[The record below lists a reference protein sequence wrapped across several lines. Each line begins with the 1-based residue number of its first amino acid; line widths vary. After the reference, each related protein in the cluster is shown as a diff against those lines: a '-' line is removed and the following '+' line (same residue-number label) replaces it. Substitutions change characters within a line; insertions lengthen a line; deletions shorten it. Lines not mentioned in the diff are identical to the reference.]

1 MENQLITFQN
11 NKPVISSEF
20 KENYKKFINL
30 KAQIEEAQAII
41 KKELKS
47 YFFTPIGWVFI
58 GLFLAVVSFVFYQYT
73 FTSGYL
79 NFEYIIWDSTVVL
92 AFIIPVLTM
101 RMFAE
106 EKKNGTDQLLMTS
119 PKSIVSIVLGKFLAA
134 TLVVVIGTLLMFI
147 YYGILRHF
155 GTVSLTEPLVAM
167 LGLLLLAMTYI
178 SFGMFV
184 SSITENQIV
193 AAIVS
198 IGFFLILSFLQ
209 NYQGIVE
216 IFSLVQMYQ
225 KFPQG
230 IISLKEVVGYVTFI
244 LLFVSLTII
253 VLQRRKSVK

>member
-1 MENQLITFQN
+1 MF
-11 NKPVISSEF
+11 
-20 KENYKKFINL
+20 
-30 KAQIEEAQAII
+30 AII
-41 KKELKS
+41 KKELNS
-47 YFFTPIGWVFI
+47 YFFTPMGWVFI

-167 LGLLLLAMTYI
+167 LGLLLLAMSYI

>member
-1 MENQLITFQN
+1 MF
-11 NKPVISSEF
+11 
-20 KENYKKFINL
+20 
-30 KAQIEEAQAII
+30 AII

-167 LGLLLLAMTYI
+167 LGLLLLAMSYI

-216 IFSLVQMYQ
+216 IFSLVKMYQ

>member
-1 MENQLITFQN
+1 MF
-11 NKPVISSEF
+11 
-20 KENYKKFINL
+20 
-30 KAQIEEAQAII
+30 AII

-58 GLFLAVVSFVFYQYT
+58 GLFLAVLGVVFYAYT
-73 FTSGYL
+73 FIQGAL
-79 NFEYIIWDSTVVL
+79 NFEYIIWDSTTVL
-92 AFIIPVLTM
+92 AFIVPILTM

-106 EKKNGTDQLLMTS
+106 EKKSGTDQLLMTS
-119 PKSIVSIVLGKFLAA
+119 PKSIVSIVLGKFFAA
-134 TLVVVIGTLLMFI
+134 TIVVIIGMLFMFI

-155 GTVSLTEPLVAM
+155 GNVSLVEPLVA
-167 LGLLLLAMTYI
+167 LIGFLLLAMSYI

-184 SSITENQIV
+184 SSITESQVI
-193 AAIVS
+193 AAVIS
-198 IGFFLILSFLQ
+198 IGFFLIISFMQ
-209 NYQGIVE
+209 NFQGIIE
-216 IFSLVQMYQ
+216 MFSLVQMYQ

>member
-1 MENQLITFQN
+1 MF
-11 NKPVISSEF
+11 
-20 KENYKKFINL
+20 
-30 KAQIEEAQAII
+30 AII

-58 GLFLAVVSFVFYQYT
+58 GLFLAVLGVVFYAYT
-73 FTSGYL
+73 FIQGAL
-79 NFEYIIWDSTVVL
+79 NFEYIIWDSTTVL
-92 AFIIPVLTM
+92 AFIVPILTM

-106 EKKNGTDQLLMTS
+106 EKKSGTDQLLMTS
-119 PKSIVSIVLGKFLAA
+119 PKSIVSIVLGKFFAA
-134 TLVVVIGTLLMFI
+134 TIVVIIGMLFMFI

-155 GTVSLTEPLVAM
+155 GNVSLVEPLVA
-167 LGLLLLAMTYI
+167 LIGFLLLAMSYI

-184 SSITENQIV
+184 SSITESQVI
-193 AAIVS
+193 AAVIS
-198 IGFFLILSFLQ
+198 IGFFLIISFIQ
-209 NYQGIVE
+209 NFQGIIE
-216 IFSLVQMYQ
+216 MFSLVQMYQ

>member
-1 MENQLITFQN
+1 ML
-11 NKPVISSEF
+11 
-20 KENYKKFINL
+20 
-30 KAQIEEAQAII
+30 AII

-58 GLFLAVVSFVFYQYT
+58 GLFLAVISFVFYTYT
-73 FTSGYL
+73 FSSGYL

-106 EKKNGTDQLLMTS
+106 EKKSGTDQLLMTS
-119 PKSIVSIVLGKFLAA
+119 PKSIFSIVLGKFFAA
-134 TLVVVIGTLLMFI
+134 TLVVIIGMLFMFI

-155 GTVSLTEPLVAM
+155 GEVSLIEPLVAM
-167 LGLLLLAMTYI
+167 LGFLLLSMSYI

-184 SSITENQIV
+184 SSITENQVI
-193 AAIVS
+193 AAIIS
-198 IGFFLILSFLQ
+198 IGFFLALSFLQ
-209 NYQGIVE
+209 NYEGFVE

-230 IISLKEVVGYVTFI
+230 IISLKEVVGYATFI
-244 LLFVSLTII
+244 LLFINMTII
-253 VLQRRKSVK
+253 ILQRRKSVK

>member
-1 MENQLITFQN
+1 MF
-11 NKPVISSEF
+11 
-20 KENYKKFINL
+20 
-30 KAQIEEAQAII
+30 AII

-167 LGLLLLAMTYI
+167 LGLLLLAMSYI

-198 IGFFLILSFLQ
+198 IGFFLILSFFQ

>member
-1 MENQLITFQN
+1 ML
-11 NKPVISSEF
+11 
-20 KENYKKFINL
+20 
-30 KAQIEEAQAII
+30 AII

-58 GLFLAVVSFVFYQYT
+58 GLFLAVISFVFYTYT
-73 FTSGYL
+73 FSSGYL

-106 EKKNGTDQLLMTS
+106 EKKSGTDQLLMTS
-119 PKSIVSIVLGKFLAA
+119 PKSIFSIVLGKFFAA
-134 TLVVVIGTLLMFI
+134 TLVVIIGMLFMFI

-155 GTVSLTEPLVAM
+155 GEVSLIEPLVAM
-167 LGLLLLAMTYI
+167 LGFLLLSMSYI

-184 SSITENQIV
+184 SSITENQVI
-193 AAIVS
+193 AAIIS
-198 IGFFLILSFLQ
+198 IGFFLTLSFLQ
-209 NYQGIVE
+209 NYEGFVE

-230 IISLKEVVGYVTFI
+230 IISLKEVVGYATFI
-244 LLFVSLTII
+244 LLFINMTII
-253 VLQRRKSVK
+253 ILQRRKSVK

>member
-1 MENQLITFQN
+1 MF
-11 NKPVISSEF
+11 
-20 KENYKKFINL
+20 
-30 KAQIEEAQAII
+30 AII

-167 LGLLLLAMTYI
+167 LGLLLLAMSYI

-198 IGFFLILSFLQ
+198 IGFLLILSFLQ

>member
-1 MENQLITFQN
+1 ML
-11 NKPVISSEF
+11 
-20 KENYKKFINL
+20 
-30 KAQIEEAQAII
+30 AII

-58 GLFLAVVSFVFYQYT
+58 GLFMAVISFVFYTYT
-73 FTSGYL
+73 FSSGYL

-106 EKKNGTDQLLMTS
+106 EKKSGTDQLLMTS
-119 PKSIVSIVLGKFLAA
+119 PKSIFSIVLGKFFAA
-134 TLVVVIGTLLMFI
+134 TLVVIIGMLFMFI

-155 GTVSLTEPLVAM
+155 GEVSLIEPLVAM
-167 LGLLLLAMTYI
+167 LGFLLLSMSYI

-184 SSITENQIV
+184 SSITESQVI
-193 AAIVS
+193 AAIIS
-198 IGFFLILSFLQ
+198 IGFFLTLSFLQ
-209 NYQGIVE
+209 NYEGFVE

-230 IISLKEVVGYVTFI
+230 IISLKEVVGYATFI
-244 LLFVSLTII
+244 LLFINMTII
-253 VLQRRKSVK
+253 ILQRRKSVK

>member
-1 MENQLITFQN
+1 MF
-11 NKPVISSEF
+11 
-20 KENYKKFINL
+20 
-30 KAQIEEAQAII
+30 AII

-155 GTVSLTEPLVAM
+155 GNVSLVEPLVA
-167 LGLLLLAMTYI
+167 LIGFLLLAMSYI

-198 IGFFLILSFLQ
+198 IGFFLIISFIQ
-209 NYQGIVE
+209 NFQGIIE
-216 IFSLVQMYQ
+216 MFSLVQMYQ

>member
-1 MENQLITFQN
+1 MF
-11 NKPVISSEF
+11 
-20 KENYKKFINL
+20 
-30 KAQIEEAQAII
+30 AII

-119 PKSIVSIVLGKFLAA
+119 PKSIDSIVLGKFLAT

-167 LGLLLLAMTYI
+167 LGLLLLAMSYI

>member
-1 MENQLITFQN
+1 MF
-11 NKPVISSEF
+11 
-20 KENYKKFINL
+20 
-30 KAQIEEAQAII
+30 AII

-58 GLFLAVVSFVFYQYT
+58 GLFLAVLGVVFYAYT
-73 FTSGYL
+73 FIQGAL
-79 NFEYIIWDSTVVL
+79 NFEYIIWESTTVL
-92 AFIIPVLTM
+92 AFIVPILTM

-106 EKKNGTDQLLMTS
+106 EKKSGTDQLLMTS
-119 PKSIVSIVLGKFLAA
+119 PKSIVSIVLGKFFAA
-134 TLVVVIGTLLMFI
+134 TIVVIIGMLFMFI

-155 GTVSLTEPLVAM
+155 GNVSLVEPLVA
-167 LGLLLLAMTYI
+167 LIGFLLLAMSYI

-184 SSITENQIV
+184 SSITESQVI
-193 AAIVS
+193 AAVIS
-198 IGFFLILSFLQ
+198 IGFFLIISFVQ
-209 NYQGIVE
+209 NFQGIIE
-216 IFSLVQMYQ
+216 MFSLVQMYQ

>member
-1 MENQLITFQN
+1 MF
-11 NKPVISSEF
+11 
-20 KENYKKFINL
+20 
-30 KAQIEEAQAII
+30 AII

-58 GLFLAVVSFVFYQYT
+58 VLFLAVVSFVFYQYT

-167 LGLLLLAMTYI
+167 LGLLLLAMSYI

>member
-1 MENQLITFQN
+1 MF
-11 NKPVISSEF
+11 
-20 KENYKKFINL
+20 
-30 KAQIEEAQAII
+30 AII

-58 GLFLAVVSFVFYQYT
+58 GLFLAVVSFVFYTYT
-73 FTSGYL
+73 FSSGYL

-101 RMFAE
+101 RMFSE
-106 EKKNGTDQLLMTS
+106 EKKSGTDQLLMTS
-119 PKSIVSIVLGKFLAA
+119 PKSIFSIVLGKFLAA
-134 TLVVVIGTLLMFI
+134 TVVVIIGMLFMFF

-155 GTVSLTEPLVAM
+155 GNVSLTEPLVAM
-167 LGLLLLAMTYI
+167 LGFLLLSMSYI

-184 SSITENQIV
+184 SSITESQII

-198 IGFFLILSFLQ
+198 IGFFLIISFLQ
-209 NYQGIVE
+209 SYQGLVE
-216 IFSLVQMYQ
+216 MFSLVQMYQ

-230 IISLKEVVGYVTFI
+230 IISLKEVVGYATFI
-244 LLFVSLTII
+244 LLFVNLTII